1 MGRDYINVERPN
13 ARMMTLKWIYLT
25 VVRAGRPDF
34 WPQRGAYTH
43 NIWAAQ
49 RHERRGLL
57 RHRHGR
63 RNRGTEGGHEVV
75 LRPIPARARTASSAC
90 PYDTVS
96 KYPHYS
102 VSSFVNWPVGME
114 ARNPAEVLPHCYR
127 DTVHGF
133 VAWRNRWQDGND
145 VVISVLLRHTRGY
158 HGRDADGA
166 LQINGFG
173 RKFSWGKAAGTIG
186 YWWQDENASATVMTT
201 GDASTAVDFTGL
213 SGADV
218 LLASTAGGDGA
229 KFAVGEAA
237 VVPGTPF
244 RGKAPQLIVKFL
256 TAGEAPTPTTKDY
269 VVTVGKRT
277 LAVKDG
283 NIVLGVTQ

>member
-1 MGRDYINVERPN
+1 M
-13 ARMMTLKWIYLT
+13 
-25 VVRAGRPDF
+25 
-34 WPQRGAYTH
+34 
-43 NIWAAQ
+43 
-49 RHERRGLL
+49 
-57 RHRHGR
+57 
-63 RNRGTEGGHEVV
+63 
-75 LRPIPARARTASSAC
+75 

-96 KYPHYS
+96 PYPHYT
-102 VSSFVNWPVGME
+102 VCSFVNWPVGME
-114 ARNPAEVLPHCYR
+114 LEPGRGTAALLPGYDLWLR
-127 DTVHGF
+127 R
-133 VAWRNRWQDGND
+133 WRNRWQDGND
-145 VVISVLLRHTRGY
+145 VVISVLLRPTRGY
-158 HGRDADGA
+158 MAAMPEGA

-186 YWWQDENASATVMTT
+186 YWWQNENASATVMTT
-201 GDASTAVDFTGL
+201 GGASTAVDFTGL